1 MLAHSYYNYTEMAV
15 YRRDRDIVPICII
28 LIHHPRPAVFL
39 PAMHEAVVVSLLNA
53 IVVCRA
59 LGRHYTFGLS

>member
-15 YRRDRDIVPICII
+15 YIRDRDIVPICIL
-28 LIHHPRPAVFL
+28 LIRHPRPVFL
-39 PAMHEAVVVSLLNA
+39 PAMHEAVVASLLNA